1 MPGATFLEGDD
12 VTLCPIEKDDV
23 DFLTE
28 AVNDPEV
35 RVPLGV
41 VEPRSTHQHEDWIE
55 EVVEGDDG
63 KVHLLVVAAGAPL
76 GVVGTPWMDE
86 RHGHAY
92 LSAWLAADAH
102 GEGYGADATTT
113 LVDYL
118 FDERRMESLRAH
130 AYDMN
135 EKSNALLSS
144 IGFEHV
150 GRVPKAAFVDGE
162 QQAQHVYAVT
172 ADQWRAKR

>member
-12 VTLCPIEKDDV
+12 VELRTIETDDAEFV
-23 DFLTE
+23 TG
-28 AVNDPEV
+28 AINDPEV

-41 VEPRSTHQHEDWIE
+41 AEPRNRAYHEEWIE
-55 EVVEGDDG
+55 GEVTDGDGFD
-63 KVHLLVVAAGAPL
+63 LLVVADGDPI
-76 GVVGTPWMDE
+76 GVLGTPWLSE

-92 LSAWLAADAH
+92 LSAWLERDAH
-102 GEGYGADATTT
+102 GQGYGADATATF
-113 LVDYL
+113 VDFL

-150 GRVPKAAFVDGE
+150 GTVPKAGYVDGE
-162 QQAQHVYAVT
+162 QRAQHVYAVT
-172 ADQWRAKR
+172 RDQWRDQR

>member
-1 MPGATFLEGDD
+1 MPGATFLEGDR
-12 VTLCPIEKDDV
+12 VELCTIETEDAAFV
-23 DFLTE
+23 TE
-28 AVNDPEV
+28 AVNDPAV

-41 VEPRSTHQHEDWIE
+41 AEPRNRASHEEWIE
-55 EVVEGDDG
+55 EEIPDGDGFD
-63 KVHLLVVAAGAPL
+63 LLVVADGDPI
-76 GVVGTPWMDE
+76 GVLGTPWLSE

-102 GEGYGADATTT
+102 GQGYGADATATF
-113 LVDYL
+113 VDFL

-135 EKSNALLSS
+135 DKSNALLSS

-150 GRVPKAAFVDGE
+150 GAVPKAAYVDGE
-162 QQAQHVYAVT
+162 QQAQHVYALT
-172 ADQWRAKR
+172 KAQWREKR